1 MMQFKM
7 TKHAT
12 EERMERMVKIAM
24 NVGWGEIVLRRPF
37 PNERKV
43 ECLTSTG
50 VFLCLNEDET
60 TLITAFVVTIDKAI
74 AMSEANL
81 SKELRQVIR
90 HNTKKGYI
98 FF

>member
-12 EERMERMVKIAM
+12 EERMERMVQIAM
-24 NVGWGEIVLRRPF
+24 NVGWGEIVLRRPV
-37 PNERKV
+37 PEARKV
-43 ECLTSTG
+43 ECITSTG
-50 VFLCLNEDET
+50 VCVCLNEDET
-60 TLITAFVVTIDKAI
+60 VLITAFVVTIDKAM
-74 AMSEANL
+74 AMSDAKL